1 MDVTVYWYLDLINT
15 IQQENLMT
23 DELAALVENLKQQ
36 LEQARRDHN
45 EELAYELAEQL
56 SYIEDANYDR

>member
-1 MDVTVYWYLDLINT
+1 
-15 IQQENLMT
+15 MT